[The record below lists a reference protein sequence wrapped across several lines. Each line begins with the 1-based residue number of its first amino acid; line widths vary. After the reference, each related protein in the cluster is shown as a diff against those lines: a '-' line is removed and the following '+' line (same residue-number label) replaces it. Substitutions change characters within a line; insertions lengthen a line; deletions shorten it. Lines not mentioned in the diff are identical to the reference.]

1 MEEQKKLRVEW
12 LDSIRGITLISMI
25 IYHAVWD
32 IVYIAKVDW
41 EWYHSDGAYV
51 WQQSIC
57 WVFILLSG
65 FCWSLGR
72 SKWKNGL
79 EVSAAGILVS
89 IITCIFTPEERI
101 VFGVLTFLGAAML
114 FMIPLEKILCKVP
127 DRIGVVASF
136 LIFLFTR
143 ELSGGYLGIA
153 GIKFISLPRALYHQ
167 GYVMTFLGWKDAAV
181 FTTDYFPIVP
191 WIFLFI
197 TGYFI
202 YQIFRRRQW
211 LEKKIFSN
219 VKFRPFGVMGRHSLF
234 IYLLHQPVIY
244 AGVLVGQMLF

>member
-1 MEEQKKLRVEW
+1 MEEQKKSRVEW

-25 IYHAVWD
+25 LYHAVWD
-32 IVYIAKVDW
+32 IVYIAKADW
-41 EWYHSDGAYV
+41 EWFRSDGAYV

-57 WVFILLSG
+57 WIFILLSG
-65 FCWSLGR
+65 FCWSLGK

-89 IITCIFTPEERI
+89 IITCIFTPNERI

-114 FMIPLEKILCKVP
+114 FMIPLEKMLCKVP
-127 DRIGVVASF
+127 DRIGAAVSF
-136 LIFLFTR
+136 LIFLCTK

-153 GIKFISLPRALYHQ
+153 GIKFISMPPNLYHQ
-167 GYVMTFLGWKDAAV
+167 GYFMTFLGWKDAEV
-181 FTTDYFPIVP
+181 FTTDYFPMVP

-202 YQIFRRRQW
+202 YQIFRRHMW
-211 LEKKIFSN
+211 LEKEILPN
-219 VKFRPFGVMGRHSLF
+219 VKTKPFSAIGRHSLF
-234 IYLLHQPVIY
+234 IYLLHQPIIY
-244 AGVLVGQMLF
+244 AGVLVGQMLL